1 MATYLYKPLD
11 PSTETHLLTTELGEW
26 GEDIVCRLTHISISE
41 PPEYRALSYVWGNSV
56 IGPPNNI
63 DHELDG
69 EFFVLNYL
77 MEHPRD
83 PISNVEKVRV
93 RDAID
98 HSIIKTRPRLPRT
111 IIVDGVKVTVGG
123 ELFCALRRLRNHQ
136 RLYDDS
142 GKDHLMF
149 WVDAVYSQDDIEER
163 NKHVKSMGRIYAN
176 AKRVMIWLGDE
187 VSDSERA
194 AFKAIQAI

>member
-98 HSIIKTRPRLPRT
+98 HSIIKTRTMVPEVRDFRERSLLT
-111 IIVDGVKVTVGG
+111 
-123 ELFCALRRLRNHQ
+123 ALRLQ
-136 RLYDDS
+136 LEASFSAPFDACAITS
-142 GKDHLMF
+142 GCTMTR
-149 WVDAVYSQDDIEER
+149 A
-163 NKHVKSMGRIYAN
+163 RIT
-176 AKRVMIWLGDE
+176 
-187 VSDSERA
+187 
-194 AFKAIQAI
+194 